1 MKNFRR
7 KAAAA
12 FFAVVVAGGLASP
25 AFAEKPDQNERP
37 CNGNSKHHG
46 PQGGGACP
54 HP

>member
-1 MKNFRR
+1 MNNFTR

-12 FFAVVVAGGLASP
+12 IVAFIVASGLVSP
-25 AFAEKPDQNERP
+25 AFAENPDQNERP
-37 CNGNSKHHG
+37 CNGNSKHKG